1 MSENRPLRPKL
12 TPKARQALKR
22 RAHALKPVV
31 LMGRKGL
38 TDAVLAEID
47 RSLEA
52 HELIKVRLSGD
63 REERRHLASQIASHV
78 GAELVQLIG
87 KVAVFYRPQEDT
99 LNEES
104 HKGEKRRKE

>member
-1 MSENRPLRPKL
+1 MSENRPLRPM
-12 TPKARQALKR
+12 
-22 RAHALKPVV
+22 V
-31 LMGRKGL
+31 LMGRTGL

-47 RSLEA
+47 RS
-52 HELIKVRLSGD
+52 KVRLSGD